1 MSSGSRAII
10 RQSCPTSLCS
20 DVLAVFGI
28 SVDSVSLLAAT
39 GPAKSCR
46 RGLSD
51 RFVSSGTK
59 FGHCR
64 RDCRVLRCHSC
75 STQPR
80 GLHCSSCKRD
90 GISRVDFIATR
101 RNLLRHR
108 DLQCPQL
115 KPTQQNSALPGT
127 LKPTKMAGH
136 TKAAAQ
142 ILAKMQSAPGT
153 RLQPW
158 KAACQLTLRCRPIA
172 GDFISTESTA
182 IPFRKSFHTFPYPR
196 AWLHA
201 LHDNR

>member
-1 MSSGSRAII
+1 MSY
-10 RQSCPTSLCS
+10 
-20 DVLAVFGI
+20 
-28 SVDSVSLLAAT
+28 
-39 GPAKSCR
+39 
-46 RGLSD
+46 

-64 RDCRVLRCHSC
+64 RDCRVFRCHSC

-80 GLHCSSCKRD
+80 GLQLVARGTAFRASTSSPQGGTSSGTAIYSVHNSNQLNR
-90 GISRVDFIATR
+90 TR
-101 RNLLRHR
+101 H
-108 DLQCPQL
+108 
-115 KPTQQNSALPGT
+115 LPGA
-127 LKPTKMAGH
+127 LKLTKMAGH